1 MGFKLQLKLEFGDP
15 TMATKERVLIVEDEK
30 DIADLMLLHLK
41 REGCEVEVVDNGEE
55 ALVRIQRN
63 RYSLLILDWMLP
75 GISGLDLCKKISAE
89 NLVSTGT
96 CILMVTARAQAADIV
111 LGLEVGADDYLTKPF
126 DISIL
131 LARVR
136 ALFRR
141 VHHGE
146 SINEDK
152 KIQIGELSINSET
165 YEVHCGNKLADL
177 TPSEFKLLYALM
189 KNRGRVLTRDRLIEL
204 VQGDGVTVIDRAI
217 DTHIFGLR
225 KKLGDY
231 SAIVETIRGVG
242 YRVASSF

>member
-1 MGFKLQLKLEFGDP
+1 MLQ
-15 TMATKERVLIVEDEK
+15 KERVLIVEDEK
-30 DIADLMLLHLK
+30 DIAELMQLHLK
-41 REGCEVEVVDNGEE
+41 REGCDVEVVDKGEE
-55 ALVRIQRN
+55 ALELIRKN
-63 RYSLLILDWMLP
+63 KYSLLVLDWMLP
-75 GISGLDLCKKISAE
+75 GISGLDLCKKLRAE
-89 NLVSTGT
+89 KLVPSGT

-126 DISIL
+126 DLSVF

-141 VHHGE
+141 AQQSE
-146 SINEDK
+146 SATEEK
-152 KIQIGELSINSET
+152 RIQIGELVIDCDT
-165 YEVHCGNKLADL
+165 HEVRCGKVSAEL

-189 KNRGRVLTRDRLIEL
+189 KNRGRVLTRDRLIQL
-204 VQGDGVTVIDRAI
+204 VQGDGVSVIDRAI

-231 SAIVETIRGVG
+231 GSIVETIRGVG

>member
-1 MGFKLQLKLEFGDP
+1 MVQ
-15 TMATKERVLIVEDEK
+15 KERVLIVEDEK

-55 ALVRIQRN
+55 ALERIRN
-63 RYSLLILDWMLP
+63 HHYSLLVLDWMLP
-75 GISGLDLCKKISAE
+75 GISGLDLCKRLRGEKLIP
-89 NLVSTGT
+89 VGT

-126 DISIL
+126 DLSVF

-141 VHHGE
+141 AQGAKLA
-146 SINEDK
+146 SDTK
-152 KIQIGELSINSET
+152 RIQIGDLLIDCDT
-165 YEVHCGNKLADL
+165 HEVKCGKSNPEL

-189 KNRGRVLTRDRLIEL
+189 KNQGRVLTRDRLIEL
-204 VQGDGVTVIDRAI
+204 VQGEGVSVIDRAI

-231 SAIVETIRGVG
+231 GSVIETIRGVG
-242 YRVASSF
+242 YRVATSV